1 MFLSKHQFLST
12 ISAAMLSAV
21 IVLTGPAAAQP
32 AGSGTISAEQKK
44 AFEGIV
50 RDYILENPE
59 IITQAIERLREN
71 QRLAEA
77 QADQNILAAS
87 RAEIF
92 NDPDAPEG
100 GNPKGD
106 VTIVE
111 FFDYRC
117 GVCKRLHPIVNELV
131 KTDPNI
137 RRVYKEWPILGPN
150 SVLAARA
157 AIASRQQ
164 GKYLA
169 FHKVMMETNSSFD
182 RASILRMAKSVGLD
196 TAQLDKVMKSPEV
209 DAIIRKNYALAEK
222 LKLNGTPSF
231 VIGDTL
237 LRGGR
242 DLESLRAIVAEARAA
257 KK

>member
-1 MFLSKHQFLST
+1 MPISKNLFLSVAAS
-12 ISAAMLSAV
+12 AMLGAAA
-21 IVLTGPAAAQP
+21 VLTGPAGAQTADAAP
-32 AGSGTISAEQKK
+32 ISTDQKK
-44 AFEGIV
+44 AFESIV

-59 IITQAIERLREN
+59 IITQAIERLREK

-77 QADQNILAAS
+77 RADQEILAS
-87 RAEIF
+87 SQAEIF
-92 NDPDAPEG
+92 NDPDAPVG

-106 VTIVE
+106 VTVVE

-117 GVCKRLHPIVNELV
+117 GVCKRIHPIVNELV

-157 AIASRQQ
+157 AIASRKQ

-169 FHKVMMETNSSFD
+169 FHKVIMEANSAFD
-182 RASILRMAKSVGLD
+182 QASILQMAKAVGMD
-196 TAQLDKVMKSPEV
+196 TAQLLKDMKSAEV
-209 DAIIRKNYALAEK
+209 DAVLRKNYALADK

-242 DLESLRAIVAEARAA
+242 DLASLRAIVAEARAA